1 MHLDGLSDVMRN
13 DRRGDC
19 AGAFLKDSNALIL
32 ELSALLTDLKA
43 VFARQTLALARRCS
57 VDGVLNAARL
67 DREQVGSY
75 ELAFAG
81 AELLAAETLL
91 AELTRASSELDVR
104 LALTFAAEASRSVA
118 DRLEQVALDLEG
130 DGAPFGILR
139 GSADARACIKHVL
152 SGAALD
158 ETGRLLNEC
167 GDEIAAI
174 ALSEELEMAQG
185 EFRRLAAEALV
196 PAAMRIHRDD
206 LIVSEE
212 LLQRYRAMGV
222 FGLSIPERYGG
233 SAPDGRDNN
242 LMMIVVTEALSE
254 ASLAAGGSLITRPEI
269 LSRALLAGGT
279 ADQQTHWLPRIAAGD
294 PLCAVAIT
302 EPGYGSD
309 VAHVQLKGTKS
320 EGGWLLNGAKTWC
333 TFAGYAGLIMVVA
346 RTAADPSLG
355 HLGLSV
361 LLVEKPSYDG
371 HAFDHRQEGGGRLT
385 GKAIATIGYRG
396 MHSFDLA
403 FDDYFVPDAHVVGG
417 AAGLGK
423 GFYFTMA
430 GMVGGRLQTAARA
443 CGVMRAAL
451 KAALRYAA
459 DRKVFN
465 APLADYSLTRAKLTR
480 MAARFAACRQLTYAV
495 GRQMDSGGG
504 RMEASLVKLF
514 ACRSAEWLTRE
525 ALQIHGGMGYAEE
538 TPISRYFVDAR
549 VLSIFEG
556 AEETLALKVIARS
569 LFEDALRAED
579 AGVSSRGAPK

>member
-1 MHLDGLSDVMRN
+1 MDALSLH

-19 AGAFLKDSNALIL
+19 AGAVLKDRDSLIV
-32 ELSALLTDLKA
+32 EFSALLADFRAL
-43 VFARQTLALARRCS
+43 FARQTLALARRCC
-57 VDGVLNAARL
+57 VDGALDGARL
-67 DREQVGSY
+67 DREQVASY

-91 AELTRASSELDVR
+91 AELTQASAELDVR
-104 LALTFAAEASRSVA
+104 LALTYAADASRSVG
-118 DRLEQVALDLEG
+118 DRLEQVALDLEEDRAPLG
-130 DGAPFGILR
+130 DARDGGA
-139 GSADARACIKHVL
+139 ARACIKHLL

-167 GDEIAAI
+167 RGEIAAV
-174 ALSEELEMAQG
+174 ALSEELDLAQG
-185 EFRRLAAEALV
+185 EFRRLAAEVLA
-196 PAAMRIHRDD
+196 PAARQIHRED
-206 LIVSEE
+206 LIVPEE

-222 FGLSIPERYGG
+222 FGLSIPERFGG

-309 VAHVQLKGTKS
+309 VAHVQLKGTKTQ
-320 EGGWLLNGAKTWC
+320 GGWLLNGAKTWC

-346 RTAADPSLG
+346 RTAADPTLA
-355 HLGLSV
+355 HLGLSL
-361 LLVEKPSYDG
+361 LLVEKPSYGG
-371 HAFDHRQEGGGRLT
+371 HEFEHRQEGGGRLS

-403 FDDYFVPDAHVVGG
+403 FDDYFVPDDHVIGG

-465 APLADYSLTRAKLTR
+465 APLAGYSLTRAKLTR

-495 GRQMDSGGG
+495 GRMMDGGAG

-538 TPISRYFVDAR
+538 TSVSRYFVDAR

-569 LFEDALRAED
+569 LFENALRAGAAVQSD
-579 AGVSSRGAPK
+579 NGV